1 VPEADPGRP
10 IAYLALE
17 EGTPVFAVD
26 GTEIGSVEHV
36 LADVDVDIFD
46 GLVIDVAGRGHRFAD
61 AEQVGPLFE
70 RRVELRVGLD
80 DLAEP
85 SENAPTL
92 GADPADTAPDTAGD
106 RLRRAWDY
114 LSGKY

>member
-1 VPEADPGRP
+1 MDRGRP

-17 EGTPVFAVD
+17 D
-26 GTEIGSVEHV
+26 GTEVVAAGGARIGTVEHV
-36 LADVDVDIFD
+36 LADDASDIFD
-46 GLVIDVAGRGHRFAD
+46 GLLIDMDEGGHRFAD
-61 AEQVGPLFE
+61 AEQVGNLYQH
-70 RRVELRVGLD
+70 RVELRVGAD

-85 SENAPTL
+85 SENAATM
-92 GADPADTAPDTAGD
+92 GADPSDTAPATARA